1 MKQFLNFIQSN
12 ADRLCDLPNKFIDT
26 NMILLAQLILC
37 LSVYAATLYLQSVVV
52 NSCLVPVYPIP
63 SAPSNK

>member
-1 MKQFLNFIQSN
+1 MKDFFNFVQQN

-37 LSVYAATLYLQSVVV
+37 LSVYSATLYLQSVVV
-52 NSCLVPVYPIP
+52 NSCLAPVYPIP
-63 SAPSNK
+63 SKTK

>member
-1 MKQFLNFIQSN
+1 MKDFFIFVQQS

-37 LSVYAATLYLQSVVV
+37 LSVYSATVYLQSVVV
-52 NSCLVPVYPIP
+52 NSCLAPVYRV
-63 SAPSNK
+63 PSNNK

>member
-1 MKQFLNFIQSN
+1 MKEFFNFVQQN

-37 LSVYAATLYLQSVVV
+37 LSVYSATLYLQSVVV
-52 NSCLVPVYPIP
+52 NSCVAAVYPIP
-63 SAPSNK
+63 SIKK

>member
-1 MKQFLNFIQSN
+1 MKDFFYFVQQN

-37 LSVYAATLYLQSVVV
+37 LSVYSATLYLQSRVV
-52 NSCLVPVYPIP
+52 NSCLAPVYPIP
-63 SAPSNK
+63 SKNK

>member
-1 MKQFLNFIQSN
+1 MMKDFFDFLQHN

-37 LSVYAATLYLQSVVV
+37 LSVYSATLYLQSLVV
-52 NSCLVPVYPIP
+52 NFCVVPVYPIP
-63 SAPSNK
+63 SNSK